1 LNFNHYLMRDI
12 AGYLTHPDIP
22 LAAPQLRIADVGTG
36 TGIWACELA
45 TKLSSTTARIDAF
58 DISDLQFPAPAFRPA
73 NVHFH
78 VHNSFQP
85 YADAFLGQFDIV
97 HVRFMMCSVD
107 DANAR
112 KLLGQLLTLMKPGG
126 WLQWYEPL
134 PRATKVV
141 GPPPPP
147 PPEDSNVP
155 VPAAAASERLAK
167 TWRDLDPLGSYSWVE
182 NLHEI
187 CTQGGLQ
194 AVSRDV
200 QYMPGHLRPLWA
212 QSSLAATVDVLS
224 QVNMWSDKDG
234 GITAQYIQ
242 DLQAEISSGVAVDT
256 PFQCIVGRKAG
267 GVK

>member
-1 LNFNHYLMRDI
+1 MSQPQPTETAEGAEKAYIFKRDFRSSMR
-12 AGYLTHPDIP
+12 
-22 LAAPQLRIADVGTG
+22 
-36 TGIWACELA
+36 IWACEVA
-45 TKLSSTTARIDAF
+45 TKLSSTGATIDAF

-85 YADAFLGQFDIV
+85 YPDEFLAQFDIV

-112 KLLGQLLTLMKPGG
+112 KLLGQLLTLMKPGA

-141 GPPPPP
+141 GPPPPA
-147 PPEDSNVP
+147 DSNAP
-155 VPAAAASERLAK
+155 VPAAATAASERLAK

-194 AVSRDV
+194 DVRRDV
-200 QYMPGHLRPLWA
+200 QHIPGHLRPLWA
-212 QSSLAATVDVLS
+212 QSSLAATADVLPK
-224 QVNMWSDKDG
+224 VDMWNEKDG
-234 GITAQYIQ
+234 GLTAKYIQ
-242 DLQAEISSGVAVDT
+242 DLQAEIAGGVAVDT
-256 PFQCIVGRKAG
+256 PFQCIVGRKAE
-267 GVK
+267 